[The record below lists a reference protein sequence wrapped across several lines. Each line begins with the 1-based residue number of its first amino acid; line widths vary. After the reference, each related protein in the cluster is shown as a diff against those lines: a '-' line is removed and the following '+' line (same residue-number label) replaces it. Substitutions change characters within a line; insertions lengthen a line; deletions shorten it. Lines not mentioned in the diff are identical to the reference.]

1 MARLLNPPA
10 KEMTMTPLFRPFAI
24 LSLAVL
30 PMLAQPAPGPRN
42 GRMARALNL
51 TEAQQT
57 NIQAIREKHRPSL
70 VAHRDTARQA
80 QAALRAALQDP
91 ATPEAQ
97 LRLLHGKA
105 SAARFDLL
113 LAGRAV
119 HQEVQAVLTP
129 EQRARAAELRA
140 IRQTHR
146 QERRRHFRMAM
157 GMAG

>member
-1 MARLLNPPA
+1 
-10 KEMTMTPLFRPFAI
+10 MTSLFRPFAI
-24 LSLAVL
+24 LSLAVM
-30 PMLAQPAPGPRN
+30 PILAQPAPGPRD
-42 GRMARALNL
+42 GWMARVLNL
-51 TEAQQT
+51 TEAQRT
-57 NIQAIREKHRPSL
+57 SIQAIREKHRPDL
-70 VAHRDTARQA
+70 VAHRDKARQA

-97 LRLLHGKA
+97 LRVLHDKA

-129 EQRARAAELRA
+129 EQRGKAAELRA
-140 IRQTHR
+140 IRQAHR
-146 QERRRHFRMAM
+146 QERLRHFRMAM

>member
-1 MARLLNPPA
+1 M
-10 KEMTMTPLFRPFAI
+10 KSLFRPFAI
-24 LSLAVL
+24 LSFAVL
-30 PMLAQPAPGPRN
+30 PMLAQPAPGPRE
-42 GRMARALNL
+42 GRMAKALNL
-51 TEAQQT
+51 TEAQRT
-57 NIQAIREKHRPSL
+57 SIQAIREKHRPSL

-91 ATPEAQ
+91 VTSEAQ
-97 LRLLHGKA
+97 LRVLHDQA

-113 LAGRAV
+113 LAGRVV

-140 IRQTHR
+140 TRQAHR